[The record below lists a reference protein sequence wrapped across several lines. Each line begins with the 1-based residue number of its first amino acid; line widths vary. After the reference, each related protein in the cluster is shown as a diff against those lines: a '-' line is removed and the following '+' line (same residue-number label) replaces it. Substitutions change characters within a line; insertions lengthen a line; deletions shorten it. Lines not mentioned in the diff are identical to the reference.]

1 MKDETIQ
8 VAADEAMRFI
18 RRVARYEE
26 AKKENALIGVYGGSR
41 EGGDLRR
48 SSMDLTRALADMR
61 QGR

>member
-1 MKDETIQ
+1 MKDYSIEL
-8 VAADEAMRFI
+8 AAAEARRFLK
-18 RRVARYEE
+18 RVARYEE